1 MESVNFPSRLII
13 ENLSI
18 TGLLPSVSGENFLT
32 ASLFYDILLPEAI
45 DDRRNEDTTS
55 TLPFTGGFF
64 EFSNVMAL
72 GRLAITNRKERHHM
86 AIKEFDTVIMPNGRI
101 GTLVDVYADGKKG
114 IVEDMEMIGDEYKL
128 YDVLISELREVPDN
142 RA

>member
-1 MESVNFPSRLII
+1 M
-13 ENLSI
+13 
-18 TGLLPSVSGENFLT
+18 T

-45 DDRRNEDTTS
+45 GDRRNEDTTS

-86 AIKEFDTVIMPNGRI
+86 AIKEFDTVIMPDGRI

>member
-1 MESVNFPSRLII
+1 M
-13 ENLSI
+13 
-18 TGLLPSVSGENFLT
+18 PSVFSESFLT
-32 ASLFYDILLPEAI
+32 ASLFRDILLIEAI
-45 DDRRNEDTTS
+45 GDRRNEDISS

-64 EFSNVMAL
+64 KFSNVMTFE
-72 GRLAITNRKERHHM
+72 RLAITSRKERLHM
-86 AIKEFDTVIMPNGRI
+86 AIKEFDTVIMPDGRI

>member
-1 MESVNFPSRLII
+1 MELRFAI
-13 ENLSI
+13 NL
-18 TGLLPSVSGENFLT
+18 TLLPSVFSENFLT
-32 ASLFYDILLPEAI
+32 APLFRDILLLKAI
-45 DDRRNEDTTS
+45 GDRRNEDTTS
-55 TLPFTGGFF
+55 ALPLTGGFF
-64 EFSNVMAL
+64 KFSNVMTFE
-72 GRLAITNRKERHHM
+72 RLAITSRKERHHM

>member
-1 MESVNFPSRLII
+1 M
-13 ENLSI
+13 
-18 TGLLPSVSGENFLT
+18 T
-32 ASLFYDILLPEAI
+32 ASLFHDILWFEAI
-45 DDRRNEDTTS
+45 GDRRNEDISS

-64 EFSNVMAL
+64 KFSNVITFE
-72 GRLAITNRKERHHM
+72 RLAITSRKERLRM

-142 RA
+142 RT